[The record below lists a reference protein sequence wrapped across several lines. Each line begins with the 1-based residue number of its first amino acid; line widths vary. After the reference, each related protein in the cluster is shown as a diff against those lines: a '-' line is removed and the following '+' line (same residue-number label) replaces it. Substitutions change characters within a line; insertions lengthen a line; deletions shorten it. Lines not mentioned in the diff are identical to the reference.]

1 MAFIYYFIDYNRIA
15 FFFNKIVRINNYS
28 NSNYLMA
35 LIMVNKIVINI
46 VDFIIIIP
54 FQDKIINNFKELIK
68 VKVIIKLQ
76 SFNNYC

>member
-1 MAFIYYFIDYNRIA
+1 MAFIYYFIDYNRIG